1 MIYTITLNPAVDREL
16 VVDEIVFD
24 TVLKAN
30 DWRVDCGG
38 KGFNV
43 ARMLQSLK
51 TPSVALGFAA
61 GKSGEFL
68 KDALHVLGIATD
80 FVWVGG
86 ETRTNVSIV
95 SADNTRHLKVN
106 EPGPTVSQTDMAK
119 LIQKVRQLAEPDDG
133 WVLAGS
139 LPPGVPPT
147 FYAQIIAILHAAG
160 ARVFLDTSDDALRHS
175 CPAKPFL
182 VKPNAAEAQELTGLP
197 MNNATQIADVG
208 KAIQTM
214 GPENVIISL
223 GKQGALLV
231 HGGKAWLAASPEVT
245 QRNPIGAGDS
255 MVAGLVWGLSQGHS
269 MPEALR
275 RGVACGAATAS
286 QRGTAVGTLTQVN
299 TLLPQIRLSEISSK
313 SITKLSLKGI

>member
-16 VVDEIVFD
+16 VVEAIAFD
-24 TVLKAN
+24 TVLKA
-30 DWRVDCGG
+30 DTWRVDCGG

-43 ARMLQSLK
+43 ARMLQSLE
-51 TPSVALGFAA
+51 TSSVALGFAA

-68 KDALHVLGIATD
+68 KDALYSLGIETD

-106 EPGPTVSQTDMAK
+106 EPGPTVSPTDMAK
-119 LIQKVRQLAEPDDG
+119 LIRKVRGLARPDDG

-147 FYAQIIAILHAAG
+147 FYAEIIAILHAAG
-160 ARVFLDTSDDALRHS
+160 ARVFLDTSDEALRRS

-182 VKPNAAEAQELTGLP
+182 VKPNASEARELTGLP
-197 MNNATQIADVG
+197 MDNATEIAAVG
-208 KAIQTM
+208 RAIQTM
-214 GPENVIISL
+214 GPQNVIISL

-231 HGGKAWLAASPEVT
+231 NGGKAWLAASPEIV
-245 QRNPIGAGDS
+245 QRNPVGAGDS
-255 MVAGLVWGLSQGHS
+255 MVAGLVWGLSLGDG
-269 MPEALR
+269 MPEAMC

-286 QRGTAVGTLTQVN
+286 QSGTAVGTLTQVN
-299 TLLPQIRLSEISSK
+299 ALLSQIRLSEV
-313 SITKLSLKGI
+313 